1 MQRKQKDLPDERR
14 IKHQRVIAYLDAHA
28 LEAVLL
34 SRRCS
39 FSWYTC
45 GAHNYV
51 CHAAD
56 AGNSWLLVAR
66 DGAKVLTTNIEAAR
80 LRNEELADSGIEVL
94 EHPYQDEG
102 ARNRLFAE
110 ATAGLRVAA
119 DVNPPWMDLPAL
131 GADFDRL
138 RWTLTAGE
146 IERYRAL
153 GTDTALAV
161 ESAARGVPRGA
172 TEHQAAGVLAGELRS
187 RGCVPWV
194 LLVAG
199 DDRVERF
206 RHPLPTGR
214 AIERCFMLVACA
226 ERGGLISVCTRLA
239 CFGRLAA
246 ELARRHQAVVRVDA
260 AMILATR
267 PGATL
272 GAIYDEGRRAYAAV
286 GFADEWRLHH
296 QGGSCGYLPRDVIAG
311 PDTPIEALANQ
322 AFAWNPSITGTKSED
337 TILCAPDGPQ
347 LLREPTDWPTIS
359 AEWEGASL
367 DRPAILERP

>member
-1 MQRKQKDLPDERR
+1 MDISQERR
-14 IKHQRVIAYLDAHA
+14 IKHQRVADYLDAHG
-28 LEAVLL
+28 LDAVLL

-51 CHAAD
+51 CEAAD
-56 AGNSWLLVAR
+56 VGNSWLLVAR
-66 DGAKVLTTNIEAAR
+66 DGAKVLTNNIEAER

-94 EHPYQDEG
+94 EHPYHDED
-102 ARNRLFAE
+102 RRSRLFAE
-110 ATAGLRVAA
+110 ATAGRRVAA
-119 DVNPPWMDLPAL
+119 DVNPPWMGLPAL
-131 GADFDRL
+131 DADFDRL
-138 RWTLTAGE
+138 RWTLTAAE

-161 ESAARGVPRGA
+161 ESAARKVPRGA
-172 TEHQAAGVLAGELRS
+172 SEHQAAGVLASELRS

-206 RHPLPTGR
+206 RHPLPTGK
-214 AIERCFMLVACA
+214 AIERYFMLVACA

-239 CFGRLAA
+239 CFGKLPA
-246 ELARRHQAVVRVDA
+246 ELARRQQAVVRVDA

-272 GAIYDEGRRAYAAV
+272 GEIYNEGRRAYAAV
-286 GFADEWRLHH
+286 GFPDEWRLHH

-311 PDTPIEALANQ
+311 PDTTIEALPDQ

-337 TILCAPDGPQ
+337 TILCALGGPQ
-347 LLREPTDWPTIS
+347 LLREPTDWPTIP
-359 AEWEGASL
+359 AEWDGAAL
-367 DRPAILERP
+367 DRPAILQRT